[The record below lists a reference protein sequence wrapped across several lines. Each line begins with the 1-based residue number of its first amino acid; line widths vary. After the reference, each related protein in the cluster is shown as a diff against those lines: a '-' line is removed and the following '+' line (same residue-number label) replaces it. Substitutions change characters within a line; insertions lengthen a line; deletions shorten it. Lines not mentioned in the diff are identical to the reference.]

1 MCSSLK
7 KCYDLIDK
15 IIDSDIIELHISINE
30 FLFQDINISQVKP
43 LLPTWMAYAGIS
55 AESECSKDNYEKLRR
70 QINHPYLNRIIYY
83 YDVWSL
89 ISAVQDRLQAVEY
102 HLRSFYKNIPYEIKH
117 KREEYTSCT
126 RVCDTETTLS
136 YATLNSVFVAL
147 ASSFDI
153 ITKIATEQYCFSEYN
168 FSCYSKMKS
177 DGVLFNRSGNK
188 YINNKLKKNGLLFSV
203 PLSVKKVLSYR
214 DEYVHNGPWDMR
226 CSLYLTSINGM
237 PADVIM
243 LSPDMDE
250 NGNFITS
257 GSRNKFYS
265 QNNIIN
271 AKLPYL
277 VYDVIEIIGRTVNE
291 ISSLY
296 QKNTSV
302 LIDEEKT
309 KECMNQINL
318 FYSGIMIKCSNAI
331 NADSCRNS
339 EHPNHCK

>member
-1 MCSSLK
+1 MCLTLE

-15 IIDSDIIELHISINE
+15 VINSDIIELHISIDN
-30 FLFQDINISQVKP
+30 FLFQDIDISQIKP
-43 LLPTWMAYAGIS
+43 VLPTWMAYAGIS
-55 AESECSKDNYEKLRR
+55 AESEFSKDYYEKLRR
-70 QINHPYLNRIIYY
+70 QINHPYLNRIIYH

-89 ISAVQDRLQAVEY
+89 VSAVQDRLQAVEY
-102 HLRSFYKNIPYEIKH
+102 QLRHFYKSIPYEIKH
-117 KREEYTSCT
+117 KREEYTACT

-136 YATLNSVFVAL
+136 YATLNSVFVTL
-147 ASSFDI
+147 ASTFDI
-153 ITKIATEQYCFSEYN
+153 ITKIATEQYFFSEYN
-168 FSCYSKMKS
+168 FSCYGKMKS

-188 YINNKLKKNGLLFSV
+188 NINTELKKSGLLFSV

-226 CSLYLTSINGM
+226 CSLYLTAIDGM

-250 NGNFITS
+250 NGNFVTS

-271 AKLPYL
+271 ADLPYL

-291 ISSLY
+291 MTSLY
-296 QKNTSV
+296 QKNTSI

-309 KECMNQINL
+309 KDCMKQIKL
-318 FYSGIMIKCSNAI
+318 FYSGIMAKCSDAI
-331 NADSCRNS
+331 NADN
-339 EHPNHCK
+339 